1 MKKILIILAMLSKT
15 TFAEV
20 FDVDNK
26 KLKMLLDQNIKLVDI
41 RTVSEWKK
49 TGVISK
55 SHLLSLVDE
64 KGNYSLQ
71 SWYQNFSKIKL
82 RNNSVILIC
91 AVGGRSKYIAKI
103 LNRIDKNLTIFN
115 VKKGILNWIKNKNPV
130 VKHLKN

>member
-1 MKKILIILAMLSKT
+1 MKKILIVLVMLSKT

-71 SWYQNFSKIKL
+71 NWYQNFSKIKL

-103 LNRIDKNLTIFN
+103 LNSIDKNLTIFN

>member
-1 MKKILIILAMLSKT
+1 MKKFLIILVVLSKT

-26 KLKMLLDQNIKLVDI
+26 KLKILLDQNIKLVDI
-41 RTVSEWKK
+41 RTLSEWKK
-49 TGVISK
+49 TGVISE
-55 SHLLSLVDE
+55 SHLLSLVNE
-64 KGNYSLQ
+64 KGIYSLQ
-71 SWYQNFSKIKL
+71 RWYQSFSNIQL

-103 LNRIDKNLTIFN
+103 LNSIDKSLTIYN

-130 VKHLKN
+130 VKYIKN

>member
-1 MKKILIILAMLSKT
+1 MLSKT

-71 SWYQNFSKIKL
+71 NWYQNFSKIKL

-103 LNRIDKNLTIFN
+103 LNSIDKNLTIFN